1 MSDNLIRS
9 SDTFVENLI
18 LLGAVELMLTGL
30 EYTWKCPNILMVF
43 ATIEYLSNKELVLFF
58 S

>member
-18 LLGAVELMLTGL
+18 LLGDVELTLTGL
-30 EYTWKCPNILMVF
+30 EYTWKCTNILMVF
-43 ATIEYLSNKELVLFF
+43 ASIEYLSNKDPVLFF

>member
-18 LLGAVELMLTGL
+18 LLGDVELTLTGL
-30 EYTWKCPNILMVF
+30 EYTWKCTNILMVF
-43 ATIEYLSNKELVLFF
+43 ASIEYLSNEDPVLFF